1 MATLN
6 SIETLLDRIIE
17 ILSVENEN
25 NVMLKQI
32 VNMLTVKAGENNG
45 KSE

>member
-6 SIETLLDRIIE
+6 SIETLLDQIIE

-25 NVMLKQI
+25 NIMLKQI
-32 VNMLTVKAGENNG
+32 INKLSGAEGENNG
-45 KSE
+45 ES

>member
-32 VNMLTVKAGENNG
+32 VNMLTDEAGENNG
-45 KSE
+45 ES

>member
-6 SIETLLDRIIE
+6 SIETLLDQIIE

-45 KSE
+45 ES

>member
-6 SIETLLDRIIE
+6 SIETLLDQIIE

-32 VNMLTVKAGENNG
+32 VNMLTDEAGENNG

>member
-6 SIETLLDRIIE
+6 SIETLLDQIIE

-25 NVMLKQI
+25 NIMLKQI
-32 VNMLTVKAGENNG
+32 LNTLNTKAGGNDG

>member
-6 SIETLLDRIIE
+6 SIETLLDQIIE

-32 VNMLTVKAGENNG
+32 VNMLTGKAGENNG
-45 KSE
+45 KP

>member
-6 SIETLLDRIIE
+6 NIETLLDQIIE

-25 NVMLKQI
+25 NIMLKQI
-32 VNMLTVKAGENNG
+32 LNKLNGEESDNNG
-45 KSE
+45 ES

>member
-32 VNMLTVKAGENNG
+32 VNMLIVEAGENNG

>member
-6 SIETLLDRIIE
+6 NIETLLDQIIE

-45 KSE
+45 ES

>member
-32 VNMLTVKAGENNG
+32 VNMLTDEAGENNG
-45 KSE
+45 KS